1 MPNQNILIIQSS
13 WGIGFKCKGD
23 LRNVW
28 NAPFFCF
35 IFNQMNVAYQ
45 ILVQMLSRRLL
56 ILVIR
61 IKRIS
66 IRLYLH
72 NIMRSKANK
81 NYRVHKIAFNS
92 VTNVILQNK
101 VMSC

>member
-1 MPNQNILIIQSS
+1 MPNQNISIIQSS

-61 IKRIS
+61 IKYRLAYICIILWEVKQIKTIES
-66 IRLYLH
+66 IKLH
-72 NIMRSKANK
+72 LTR
-81 NYRVHKIAFNS
+81 
-92 VTNVILQNK
+92 
-101 VMSC
+101 

>member
-1 MPNQNILIIQSS
+1 MPNQNISIIQSS

-56 ILVIR
+56 IYRLGYICMILWEVKQ
-61 IKRIS
+61 IKTIES
-66 IRLYLH
+66 IKLH
-72 NIMRSKANK
+72 LTR
-81 NYRVHKIAFNS
+81 
-92 VTNVILQNK
+92 
-101 VMSC
+101 